1 MSIMKKLFLA
11 VAVLTITAVSA
22 SAQDRLLRFGVKGG
36 ANLGKLDGEGYESG
50 FKLGYHIGGLVQL
63 NFYKGWGVQ
72 GEVIF
77 NQSTTRT
84 TDNFSDIYKKD
95 NISTDANG
103 QKIKLNYLSIPVLLN
118 IPLGGQRVKLQVG
131 PQYSI
136 LLSDK
141 NVIKGAKDAFKSGD
155 FAAVGGIWVQLPI
168 VNLSARYIIGLS
180 DIRDLPNGDKWKN
193 QGIQLGVGV
202 TL

>member
-1 MSIMKKLFLA
+1 MKKLFL
-11 VAVLTITAVSA
+11 VMAVLGITALSTVQGQS
-22 SAQDRLLRFGVKGG
+22 LIRFGIKGG
-36 ANLGKLDGEGYESG
+36 ANLGKLQGNGYQDG
-50 FKLGYHIGGLVQL
+50 FKLGYHLGGLVQV

-77 NQSTTRT
+77 SQSTTRT
-84 TDNFSDIYKKD
+84 VDNFSEIYKGE

-103 QKIKLNYLSIPVLLN
+103 KKIKLNYLSIPILAS
-118 IPLGGQRVKLQVG
+118 IPLGTPRVKLQLG

-141 NVIKGAKDAFKSGD
+141 NVIQGAKQAFKSGD
-155 FAAVGGIWVQLPI
+155 FSAVGGLWVQLPV
-168 VNLSARYIIGLS
+168 VNLSARYIVGLS
-180 DIRDLPNGDKWKN
+180 NVSDIAATDKWKN

-202 TL
+202 TF

>member
-1 MSIMKKLFLA
+1 MKKLFL
-11 VAVLTITAVSA
+11 VMAVLGMTALSTVQ
-22 SAQDRLLRFGVKGG
+22 AQSLIRFGIKGG
-36 ANLGKLDGEGYESG
+36 ANLGKLQGEGYQDG
-50 FKLGYHIGGLVQL
+50 FKLGYHLGGLVQV

-77 NQSTTRT
+77 SQSTTRT
-84 TDNFSDIYKKD
+84 VDNFSEIYKGE

-103 QKIKLNYLSIPVLLN
+103 KKIKLNYLSIPILAS
-118 IPLGGQRVKLQVG
+118 IPLGTPRVKLQLG

-141 NVIKGAKDAFKSGD
+141 NVIQGAKQAFKSGD
-155 FAAVGGIWVQLPI
+155 FSAVGGLWVQLPV
-168 VNLSARYIIGLS
+168 VNLSARYIVGLS
-180 DIRDLPNGDKWKN
+180 NVSEIAATDKWKN

-202 TL
+202 TF

>member
-1 MSIMKKLFLA
+1 MKKLFL
-11 VAVLTITAVSA
+11 VMAVLGMTALSTVQ
-22 SAQDRLLRFGVKGG
+22 AQSLIRFGIKGG
-36 ANLGKLDGEGYESG
+36 ANLGKLQGEGYQDG
-50 FKLGYHIGGLVQL
+50 FKLGYHLGGLVQV

-77 NQSTTRT
+77 SQSTTRT
-84 TDNFSDIYKKD
+84 VDNFSEIYKGE

-103 QKIKLNYLSIPVLLN
+103 KKIKLNYLSIPILAS
-118 IPLGGQRVKLQVG
+118 IPLGTPRVKLQLG

-141 NVIKGAKDAFKSGD
+141 NVIQGAKQAFKSGD
-155 FAAVGGIWVQLPI
+155 FSAVGGLWVQLPV
-168 VNLSARYIIGLS
+168 VNLSARYIVGLS
-180 DIRDLPNGDKWKN
+180 NVSDIAATDKWKN

-202 TL
+202 TF